1 MVLLF
6 YTTFISVDL
15 AHHDIFGAKVGK
27 GGINVLNG
35 LYKVFTH
42 NVMERLIVWSAHEIM
57 ILTT

>member
-6 YTTFISVDL
+6 YTTVISVDL

-27 GGINVLNG
+27 GSINVLNG
-35 LYKVFTH
+35 LFKVFTH
-42 NVMERLIVWSAHEIM
+42 NVMERLYVWSAHEIM